1 MTAISKRQRQA
12 ISRAYTDQRN
22 ADAVAVKHPL
32 NDEQIRDLSLAF
44 RLAFSAMIG
53 GSADELQWSTCVC
66 SLDIALILAENGIGK
81 GHIPAINEALEGAF
95 RAKIRHS
102 KIGVWGFDGA
112 AIQAIKDAYIIHE
125 AQIEMATKEE
135 MRDAIHEVRR
145 RIDAGNVFKVID
157 AKQSIM

>member
-12 ISRAYTDQRN
+12 ISRVYAEQRQS
-22 ADAVAVKHPL
+22 DAVAVTQPL
-32 NDEQIRDLSLAF
+32 DDEQVRDLSLAF
-44 RLAFSAMIG
+44 RLAFAAMIG
-53 GSADELQWSTCVC
+53 GAADELQWSTCVC

-81 GHIPAINEALEGAF
+81 EHIPAINEALEGAF
-95 RAKIRHS
+95 RAKVRHS

-135 MRDAIHEVRR
+135 MRDAIYEVRR

-157 AKQSIM
+157 AKQSIV